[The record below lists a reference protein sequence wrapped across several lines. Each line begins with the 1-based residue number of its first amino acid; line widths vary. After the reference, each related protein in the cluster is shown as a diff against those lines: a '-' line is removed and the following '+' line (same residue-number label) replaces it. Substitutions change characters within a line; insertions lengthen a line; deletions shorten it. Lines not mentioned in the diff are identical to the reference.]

1 MIKTWMAQSFLV
13 PIEPLGGNLQI
24 IKKKNDLFLSGEQE
38 CHDQEPVRD
47 PKVDLMQVP
56 W

>member
-1 MIKTWMAQSFLV
+1 MAQSFLV
-13 PIEPLGGNLQI
+13 QIEPLGANLQV
-24 IKKKNDLFLSGEQE
+24 IKKIDLFLSGEQE

-56 W
+56 

>member
-13 PIEPLGGNLQI
+13 QIEPLGANLQI
-24 IKKKNDLFLSGEQE
+24 IKKNGSFLSGEQE